1 MNTAEILKK
10 VRQIEITT
18 GRLVSE
24 TFAGEY
30 QSVFRGRGME
40 FAEVRE
46 YVPGDDIRSIDWNVT
61 ARYAKPF
68 VKRFVEERE
77 LTLMIVCDMS
87 ASQFFGSGTKAKNEA
102 AAELSAMFAFSALK
116 NNDKTGLLV
125 FTDGPELYIPPR
137 KGKNHILRIIREIL
151 AYSPRGRATSVARA
165 LDTVNRLMKRKGI
178 IILISDFNDSGYE
191 KALRRTAVRH
201 DLIPVQV
208 EDRLERALP
217 KTRALIN
224 ADSLEDAGAEPMLAD
239 LASPAFQARYSAAR
253 SQAAAAME
261 KAFKSA
267 GTDWISVDPAA
278 DIYGPV
284 VKFFKKRQRKMKG
297 S

>member
-10 VRQIEITT
+10 VRQIEIQT

-30 QSVFRGRGME
+30 QSVFKGQGME
-40 FAEVRE
+40 FSEVRE

-61 ARYAKPF
+61 ARFSKPF
-68 VKRFVEERE
+68 IKRFVEERE
-77 LTLMIVCDMS
+77 LTLMILCDMS
-87 ASQFFGSGTKAKNEA
+87 ASQFFGSGAKAKNEA
-102 AAELSAMFAFSALK
+102 AAELGAMFAFSALK
-116 NNDKTGLLV
+116 NNDKTGLLM
-125 FTDGPELYIPPR
+125 FTDGPELHIPPR

-151 AYSPRGRATSVARA
+151 AYAPRGRATSIAAA
-165 LDTVNRLMKRKGI
+165 LDTANRLMKRKGI

-201 DLIPVQV
+201 DLIPVLI

-217 KTRALIN
+217 KTGALIN
-224 ADSLEDAGAEPMLAD
+224 AELLEDAGAAPFVAD
-239 LASPAFQARYSAAR
+239 LSSAEFRAKYAAAR
-253 SQAAAAME
+253 AKNVKTME
-261 KAFKSA
+261 EAFRSA
-267 GTDWISVDPAA
+267 GADWIKVDPAE

-284 VKFFKKRQRKMKG
+284 VKFFKKRQRKLR

>member
-10 VRQIEITT
+10 VRQIEIKT

-30 QSVFRGRGME
+30 QSVFKGRGME

-46 YVPGDDIRSIDWNVT
+46 YVPGDDVRTIDWNVT
-61 ARYAKPF
+61 ARYARPF

-102 AAELSAMFAFSALK
+102 AAELGAMFAFSALK

-151 AYSPRGRATSVARA
+151 AYSPRERGTSVARA
-165 LDTVNRLMKRKGI
+165 LDTVNRLMKRRGI

-201 DLIPVQV
+201 DLIPVMV
-208 EDRLERALP
+208 EDRLERTLP
-217 KTRALIN
+217 KIGGLLN
-224 ADSLEDAGAEPMLAD
+224 AELLEDAGAVPFLAD
-239 LASPAFQARYSAAR
+239 LSSPDFLARYAADR
-253 SQAAAAME
+253 AEASRAVART
-261 KAFKSA
+261 FKSA
-267 GTDWISVDPAA
+267 GADWILVDPAG

-284 VKFFKKRQRKMKG
+284 VKFFKKRERKIRR
-297 S
+297 

>member
-10 VRQIEITT
+10 VRQIEIQT

-30 QSVFRGRGME
+30 QSVFKGRGME

-46 YVPGDDIRSIDWNVT
+46 YVPGDDVRSIDWNVT
-61 ARYAKPF
+61 ARFSKPF
-68 VKRFVEERE
+68 IKRFVEERA
-77 LTLMIVCDMS
+77 LTLMILCDMS
-87 ASQFFGSGTKAKNEA
+87 ASQFFGSGMKAKNEA

-151 AYSPRGRATSVARA
+151 AYTPRGRATSLARA
-165 LDTVNRLMKRKGI
+165 LDTVNRLMKRRGI
-178 IILISDFNDSGYE
+178 IIFISDFNDAGYE
-191 KALRRTAVRH
+191 KALRRAAVRH
-201 DLIPVQV
+201 DLIPVKV

-217 KTRALIN
+217 KAGALVN
-224 ADSLEDAGAEPMLAD
+224 AELLEDPGTGSFLAD
-239 LASPAFQARYSAAR
+239 LSSDRFLAEYSSARAGASR
-253 SQAAAAME
+253 AME
-261 KAFKSA
+261 RIFRSA
-267 GTDWISVDPAA
+267 GLDWIKVDPAE
-278 DIYGPV
+278 DIYDPV
-284 VKFFKKRQRKMKG
+284 VKFFKKRQRKIR

>member
-10 VRQIEITT
+10 VRQIEIKT

-30 QSVFRGRGME
+30 QSVFKGRGME

-46 YVPGDDIRSIDWNVT
+46 YVAGDDVRSIDWNVT
-61 ARYAKPF
+61 ARSLKPYI
-68 VKRFVEERE
+68 RRYVEERE

-87 ASQFFGSGTKAKNEA
+87 ASQFFGSGIKAKNEA

-151 AYSPRGRATSVARA
+151 AYAPRGRATSITWA
-165 LDTVNRLMKRKGI
+165 LDTANRLMKHKGI
-178 IILISDFNDSGYE
+178 IILISDFNDAGYE

-201 DLIPVQV
+201 DLIPVVV

-217 KTRALIN
+217 KVRGLIN
-224 ADSLEDAGAEPMLAD
+224 AELLEEEGSAPLLAD
-239 LASPAFQARYSAAR
+239 LSSTAFLAKYAAAR
-253 SQAAAAME
+253 AEVFKTME
-261 KAFKSA
+261 KAFQSA
-267 GTDWISVDPAA
+267 GTDYISVDPGG
-278 DIYGPV
+278 DIYTPV
-284 VKFFKKRQRKMKG
+284 VKFFKKRARKIR
-297 S
+297 